1 MNENEKLNEIIK
13 VSPEVK
19 RALADNQPVVAF
31 ESTLIAH
38 GFPYP
43 QNYNLALELEELARS
58 VGVIPATIAI
68 LNGEIKVGLTREE
81 VNKIATSGNIHKAS
95 LRDLPVLVAKKMN
108 GGTTV
113 ATTMQ
118 IAEIVG
124 IKVFVTGGIGG
135 VHLNGEKTLD
145 ISADLEAL
153 ARFKV
158 VVVCAGAKSVLD
170 LAKTRERLETL
181 GIPVLGYRSNKF
193 PAFYL
198 RDSGLE
204 VDYRVDTPREVVE
217 VMRVKEQLD
226 IPGGLV
232 VTTPVPEDYELNT
245 ENYNRILESLVK
257 EAETRKISGKEVTPY
272 LLKRLKEETGGESV
286 ESNIALIKNNLT
298 VGCQIAVS
306 FREVLNQ

>member
-1 MNENEKLNEIIK
+1 MNEII
-13 VSPEVK
+13 SISQEVK
-19 RALADNQPVVAF
+19 EALDSNQPVVAL

-43 QNYNLALELEELARS
+43 QNYNLALELEEQARKA
-58 VGVIPATIAI
+58 GVIPATIAI
-68 LNGEIKVGLTREE
+68 MNGKIKVGLSRDE
-81 VNKIATSGNIHKAS
+81 VEYIATSREVHKAS
-95 LRDLPVLVAKKMN
+95 LRDLPVLVAKNLN

-118 IAEIVG
+118 VAEMVG

-145 ISADLEAL
+145 ISADLQAL
-153 ARFKV
+153 ARYKV

-170 LAKTRERLETL
+170 LPKTRERLETL
-181 GIPVLGYRSNKF
+181 GVPVLGYQSDKF

-198 RDSGLE
+198 RDSGLS
-204 VDYRVDTPREVVE
+204 VDYRVDSPEEVVNI
-217 VMRVKEQLD
+217 MKVKEELD

-232 VTTPVPEDYELNT
+232 VTTPVPEDAELDREIYEGILRKLIKET
-245 ENYNRILESLVK
+245 EEKKV
-257 EAETRKISGKEVTPY
+257 TGKKVTPY

-286 ESNIALIKNNLT
+286 KTNIALIKNNLT
-298 VGCQIAVS
+298 VGCRIASS
-306 FREVLNQ
+306 FQKD

>member
-1 MNENEKLNEIIK
+1 MNEIISI
-13 VSPEVK
+13 SPEVK
-19 RALADNQPVVAF
+19 EALDSNQPVVAL

-43 QNYNLALELEELARS
+43 QNYNLAIELEEQARKA
-58 VGVIPATIAI
+58 GVIPATIAI
-68 LNGEIKVGLTREE
+68 MNGKIKVGLSRDE
-81 VNKIATSGNIHKAS
+81 VEYIATSREVHKAS
-95 LRDLPVLVAKKMN
+95 LRDLPVLVAKNLN

-118 IAEIVG
+118 VAEMVG

-145 ISADLEAL
+145 ISADLQAL
-153 ARFKV
+153 ARYKV

-170 LAKTRERLETL
+170 LPKTRERLETL
-181 GIPVLGYRSNKF
+181 GVPVLGYQSDKF

-198 RDSGLE
+198 RDSGLN
-204 VDYRVDTPREVVE
+204 VDYRVDSPEEVVNI
-217 VMRVKEQLD
+217 MKVKEELG

-232 VTTPVPEDYELNT
+232 VTTPVPEDAELDREIYEGILRKLIKET
-245 ENYNRILESLVK
+245 EEKKV
-257 EAETRKISGKEVTPY
+257 TGKGVTPY

-286 ESNIALIKNNLT
+286 KTNIALIKNNLT
-298 VGCQIAVS
+298 VGCWIASS
-306 FREVLNQ
+306 FQKD

>member
-1 MNENEKLNEIIK
+1 MNEIISI
-13 VSPEVK
+13 SPEVK
-19 RALADNQPVVAF
+19 EALDSNQPVVAL

-43 QNYNLALELEELARS
+43 QNYNLALELEEQARKA
-58 VGVIPATIAI
+58 GVIPATIAI
-68 LNGEIKVGLTREE
+68 MNGKIKVGLSRDE
-81 VNKIATSGNIHKAS
+81 VEYIATSREVHKAS
-95 LRDLPVLVAKKMN
+95 LRDLPVLVAKNLN

-118 IAEIVG
+118 VAEMVG

-145 ISADLEAL
+145 ISADLQAL
-153 ARFKV
+153 ARYKV

-170 LAKTRERLETL
+170 LPKTRERLETL
-181 GIPVLGYRSNKF
+181 GVPVLGYQSDKF

-198 RDSGLE
+198 RDSGLN
-204 VDYRVDTPREVVE
+204 VDYRVDSPEEVVNI
-217 VMRVKEQLD
+217 MKVKEELG

-232 VTTPVPEDYELNT
+232 VTTPLPEDAELDREIYEGILRKLIKET
-245 ENYNRILESLVK
+245 EEKKV
-257 EAETRKISGKEVTPY
+257 TGKEVTPY

-286 ESNIALIKNNLT
+286 KTNIALIKNNLT
-298 VGCQIAVS
+298 VGCRIASS
-306 FREVLNQ
+306 FQKD

>member
-1 MNENEKLNEIIK
+1 MNEII
-13 VSPEVK
+13 SISQEVK
-19 RALADNQPVVAF
+19 EALDSNQPVVAL

-43 QNYNLALELEELARS
+43 QNYNLAIELEEQARKA
-58 VGVIPATIAI
+58 GVIPATIAI
-68 LNGEIKVGLTREE
+68 MNGKIKVGLSRDE
-81 VNKIATSGNIHKAS
+81 VEYIATSREVHKAS
-95 LRDLPVLVAKKMN
+95 LRDLPVLVAKNLN

-118 IAEIVG
+118 VAEMVG

-145 ISADLEAL
+145 ISADLQAL
-153 ARFKV
+153 ARYKV

-170 LAKTRERLETL
+170 LPKTRERLETL
-181 GIPVLGYRSNKF
+181 GVPVLGYQSDKF

-198 RDSGLE
+198 RDSGLS
-204 VDYRVDTPREVVE
+204 VDYRVDSPEEVVNI
-217 VMRVKEQLD
+217 MKVKEELD

-232 VTTPVPEDYELNT
+232 VTTPVPEDAELDREIYEEILRKLIKET
-245 ENYNRILESLVK
+245 EEKKV
-257 EAETRKISGKEVTPY
+257 TGKEVTPY

-286 ESNIALIKNNLT
+286 KTNIALIKNNLT
-298 VGCQIAVS
+298 VGCRIASS
-306 FREVLNQ
+306 FQKD

>member
-1 MNENEKLNEIIK
+1 MNEII
-13 VSPEVK
+13 SISQEVK
-19 RALADNQPVVAF
+19 EALDSNQPVVAL

-43 QNYNLALELEELARS
+43 QNYNLALELEEQARKA
-58 VGVIPATIAI
+58 GVIPATIAI
-68 LNGEIKVGLTREE
+68 MNGKIKVGLSRDE
-81 VNKIATSGNIHKAS
+81 VEYIATSREVHKAS
-95 LRDLPVLVAKKMN
+95 LRDLPVLVAKNLN

-118 IAEIVG
+118 VAEMVG

-145 ISADLEAL
+145 ISADLQAL
-153 ARFKV
+153 ARYKV

-170 LAKTRERLETL
+170 LPKTRERLETL
-181 GIPVLGYRSNKF
+181 GVPVLGYQSDKF

-198 RDSGLE
+198 RDSGLS
-204 VDYRVDTPREVVE
+204 VDYRVDSPEEVVNI
-217 VMRVKEQLD
+217 MKVKEELD

-232 VTTPVPEDYELNT
+232 VTTPVPEDAELDREIYEGILRKLIKET
-245 ENYNRILESLVK
+245 EEKKV
-257 EAETRKISGKEVTPY
+257 TGKEVTPY

-286 ESNIALIKNNLT
+286 KTNIALIKNNLT
-298 VGCQIAVS
+298 VGCRIASS
-306 FREVLNQ
+306 FQKD

>member
-1 MNENEKLNEIIK
+1 MNEII
-13 VSPEVK
+13 SISQEVK
-19 RALADNQPVVAF
+19 EALDSNQPVVAL

-43 QNYNLALELEELARS
+43 QNYNLALELEEQARKA
-58 VGVIPATIAI
+58 GVIPATIAI
-68 LNGEIKVGLTREE
+68 MNGKIKVGLSRDE
-81 VNKIATSGNIHKAS
+81 VEYIATSQEVHKAS
-95 LRDLPVLVAKKMN
+95 FRDLPVLVAKNLN

-118 IAEIVG
+118 VAEMVG

-145 ISADLEAL
+145 ISADLQAL
-153 ARFKV
+153 ARYKV

-170 LAKTRERLETL
+170 LPKTRERLETL
-181 GIPVLGYRSNKF
+181 GVPVLGYQSDKF

-198 RDSGLE
+198 RDSGLN
-204 VDYRVDTPREVVE
+204 VDYRVDSPEEVVNI
-217 VMRVKEQLD
+217 MKVKEELG

-232 VTTPVPEDYELNT
+232 VTTPVPEDAELDREIYEEILRKLIKET
-245 ENYNRILESLVK
+245 EEK
-257 EAETRKISGKEVTPY
+257 KITGKEVTPY

-286 ESNIALIKNNLT
+286 KTNIALIKNNLT
-298 VGCQIAVS
+298 VGCRIASS
-306 FREVLNQ
+306 FQKD